1 MTCDGFFRIASIFS
15 QHLQEKTEKTTC
27 DTTSVLS
34 SGFCGVALLQTC
46 CICQLRSKSSL
57 GHHLHRLSHSL
68 HRSHCAWLVIGVL
81 LDAAKCGRL
90 EPNCYEKYEDLELWI
105 NSSSQLSWL
114 QDTAGFLRFIH
125 GGEDTVQRPYK
136 ASTSHSSSFSIT
148 RCIRLAGRL
157 TQNVKGKYRNS
168 PTVSPTSV
176 SASFKTSWE
185 SCGLFILN
193 TLISVAVTWLPLE
206 YWHIRSGGFELAWKT

>member
-15 QHLQEKTEKTTC
+15 QHLQEKTTC

-206 YWHIRSGGFELAWKT
+206 YWHIRSGGFELVWKT